1 MQEFLRTNMHNF
13 QGRLKEARES
23 LGLSQQALS
32 ERLDVSLRSQQNYEA
47 GIRQPDAAYLAALAA
62 IGADVTYILTGQR
75 VSEWERDVLA
85 RTAEVVSKLEPAGDG
100 PISQK
105 MLDAYKLTPARQKT
119 RKNKYK
125 DLEVMLDRCSDDD
138 LAMVMN
144 LASRL
149 SAERNPA

>member
-1 MQEFLRTNMHNF
+1 VPKISDRLR
-13 QGRLKEARES
+13 EAREA
-23 LGLSQQALS
+23 LGLSQQAMA
-32 ERLDVSLRSQQNYEA
+32 ERCGIVVRSQRNYES
-47 GIRQPDAAYLAALAA
+47 GERSPDATYLAALAA
-62 IGADVTYILTGQR
+62 IGADVTYVLTGER